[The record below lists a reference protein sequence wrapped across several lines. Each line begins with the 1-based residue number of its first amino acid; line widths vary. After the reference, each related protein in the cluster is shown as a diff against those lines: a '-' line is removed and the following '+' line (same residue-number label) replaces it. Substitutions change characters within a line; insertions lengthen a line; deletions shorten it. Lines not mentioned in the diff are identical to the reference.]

1 MAKSPAARKKKPA
14 RQKRKLPTRPV
25 DALDPVFKAL
35 ANADRRAILDLIRE
49 APLTTGEICEQLDWL
64 DRCTVML
71 HLRTLEQADLVIAKR
86 EGRCR
91 WNYLNCEPIQR
102 AYRRWIRE
110 YAEPAAD
117 LLSNLKRQLES
128 GT

>member
-1 MAKSPAARKKKPA
+1 MAKATRSRKQSSS
-14 RQKRKLPTRPV
+14 RRKSPTRKRT

-49 APLTTGEICEQLDWL
+49 APLTTGGICEQLDWL

-102 AYRRWIRE
+102 AYRRWIRD
-110 YAEPAAD
+110 YAEPAAG
-117 LLSNLKRQLES
+117 LLSDLKQQLES
-128 GT
+128 S